1 MENLTSILD
10 LNPYNLMVN
19 IDKQHVTSFT
29 HKWVEPKKVVKV
41 EKDKS
46 RELIKK
52 KNNNSLLLNML
63 DLVFEETSEFPL
75 NNAQFYK
82 DGIEILLKQWDT
94 NYEIVADKIYKKLS
108 LQSKQ
113 DLISYIALKTFT
125 CGDYFF
131 TQEAVEQYIAEYIGN
146 LPNTATD
153 SQQLLL
159 DSALVLQAIESQHGV
174 LVQQSPGIYAFSD
187 LSLHEYFAAREIVNN
202 PDPQAL
208 DESWQNLVSH
218 LNDIRWR
225 EVFLLAVGMMRN
237 ADRLLTAIQHK
248 LNTLVAKDEILLHF
262 LNWNYQKSLAV
273 IAPYKSSAFRALGLE
288 FILNLDFDFAL
299 ALDNDFAYD
308 IGLNTAHLH
317 AYTHEL
323 KRCKFSKHQ
332 KQVLKQYY
340 NANKLLIDCLDRAH
354 YVSRS
359 VREEIEETVLVAP
372 MLASQL

>member
-1 MENLTSILD
+1 MENLTSLIELSSH
-10 LNPYNLMVN
+10 NLMVN
-19 IDKQHVTSFT
+19 IDKLHVTNFT
-29 HKWVEPKKVVKV
+29 HKWVETKKIVRV
-41 EKDKS
+41 EKDKK

-63 DLVFEETSEFPL
+63 DMVFEETSEFPL

-94 NYEIVADKIYKKLS
+94 NYEIAADIYKRLS

-113 DLISYIALKTFT
+113 DLLSYIALKTFT

-131 TQEAVEQYIAEYIGN
+131 TQQAVEQYIAEYISN
-146 LPNTATD
+146 LPNAAID
-153 SQQLLL
+153 SQQLQL
-159 DSALVLQAIESQHGV
+159 DSAAVLQSIETQHGV
-174 LVQQSPGIYAFSD
+174 LVQQSPDIYAFSD
-187 LSLHEYFAAREIVNN
+187 LSLHEYFAAREIVNSPN
-202 PDPQAL
+202 PQAL
-208 DESWQNLVSH
+208 EQSLQSLISH
-218 LNDIRWR
+218 LNETRWR
-225 EVFLLAVGMMRN
+225 EVFLLTVSMLRN
-237 ADRLLTAIQHK
+237 GDHLLTAIKQRV
-248 LNTLVAKDEILLHF
+248 NALVVKDEILLHF
-262 LNWNYQKSLAV
+262 LNWNYQKSLSV

-317 AYTHEL
+317 AYTQEL
-323 KRCKFSKHQ
+323 KNCRFSKHQ

-340 NANKLLIDCLDRAH
+340 NANKLLVDCLNHAH

-359 VREEIEETVLVAP
+359 VREEIEDTVLVATI
-372 MLASQL
+372 A

>member
-1 MENLTSILD
+1 MKNQTLILE

-19 IDKQHVTSFT
+19 IDKQHVTNFT

-41 EKDKS
+41 REDKN
-46 RELIKK
+46 RELIKR

-82 DGIEILLKQWDT
+82 DGIEILLKQWDSKF
-94 NYEIVADKIYKKLS
+94 EVAADKIYQKLS

-113 DLISYIALKTFT
+113 DLLSYIALKTFA

-131 TQEAVEQYIAEYIGN
+131 TQQAVEQYIAEYIGN
-146 LPNTATD
+146 LPSAAID

-159 DSALVLQAIESQHGV
+159 ESALVLRSIEAQHGV

-208 DESWQNLVSH
+208 DESLQSLVNH

-237 ADRLLTAIQHK
+237 GDRLLTAIQAK
-248 LNTLVAKDEILLHF
+248 VNTLVAKDEILLHF

-323 KRCKFSKHQ
+323 KKCKFNKHQ

-340 NANKLLIDCLDRAH
+340 NANKLLVDCLNHAH
-354 YVSRS
+354 YVSRN
-359 VREEIEETVLVAP
+359 VREEIEDTVLVAP
-372 MLASQL
+372 KIAS